1 MKITSLY
8 FSDQLASGFSVVD
21 REQHATASARTCS
34 VKESSQIEQLKQML
48 QEWWGAGVDN
58 SAQKVLHMDDLLMM
72 ADPAC
77 AQNRT
82 IKWMILG
89 EEV

>member
-1 MKITSLY
+1 MFGT
-8 FSDQLASGFSVVD
+8 
-21 REQHATASARTCS
+21 
-34 VKESSQIEQLKQML
+34 LKQML
-48 QEWWGAGVDN
+48 QEWWNEGVDN

-72 ADPAC
+72 ADPAY